1 MTSELKVKDTPYLV
15 RQEDS
20 RAILNTYS
28 GSLVSYK
35 AARMKRQSIDDAIAD
50 INNVKEE
57 LIEIKLM
64 IAQLVENRS

>member
-15 RQEDS
+15 REENS
-20 RAILNTYS
+20 RAILSTDS
-28 GSLVSYK
+28 SSLVSYK
-35 AARMKRQSIDDAIAD
+35 ASRMKRQSIDDAIDD

-57 LIEIKLM
+57 LLEIKLM

>member
-15 RQEDS
+15 RQEES
-20 RAILNTYS
+20 RAILNTDS
-28 GSLVSYK
+28 SSLISYK
-35 AARMKRQSIDDAIAD
+35 SARMKRQSIDDAIAD

>member
-15 RQEDS
+15 REETS
-20 RAILNTYS
+20 RAILSTD
-28 GSLVSYK
+28 GSSLMSYK
-35 AARMKRQSIDDAIAD
+35 TARIKRQSIDDAIDD

-57 LIEIKLM
+57 LLEIKLM

>member
-15 RQEDS
+15 RQEES
-20 RAILNTYS
+20 RAILNTDS

-35 AARMKRQSIDDAIAD
+35 AARIKRQSIDDAIAD

>member
-1 MTSELKVKDTPYLV
+1 
-15 RQEDS
+15 
-20 RAILNTYS
+20 
-28 GSLVSYK
+28 
-35 AARMKRQSIDDAIAD
+35 MKRQSIDDAIAD

>member
-1 MTSELKVKDTPYLV
+1 MPEAKVQNAPHLV
-15 RQEDS
+15 REEHT
-20 RAILNTYS
+20 RAILNTDN
-28 GSLVSYK
+28 GSLVAYK

>member
-15 RQEDS
+15 RQEES
-20 RAILNTYS
+20 RAILNTDR
-28 GSLVSYK
+28 GSLISYK
-35 AARMKRQSIDDAIAD
+35 SARMKRQSIDDAIAD
-50 INNVKEE
+50 INNVKQE